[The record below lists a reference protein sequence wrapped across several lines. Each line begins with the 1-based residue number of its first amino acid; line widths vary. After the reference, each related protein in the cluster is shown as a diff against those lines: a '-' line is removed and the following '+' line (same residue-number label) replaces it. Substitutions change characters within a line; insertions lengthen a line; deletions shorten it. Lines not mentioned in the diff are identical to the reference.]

1 MGPMPLRTASSPHLG
16 SGGTLLNVPGPP
28 SGPPDAQALHHPMLS
43 CHPLTVGPQRA
54 LPAGGPQPGAR
65 SQVRH
70 WEQGL
75 LRRWLELLL
84 GLGCGRVQR

>member
-1 MGPMPLRTASSPHLG
+1 MVLCLDGHCAHGHQARGGHSLKVEWLRT
-16 SGGTLLNVPGPP
+16 TF
-28 SGPPDAQALHHPMLS
+28 
-43 CHPLTVGPQRA
+43 
-54 LPAGGPQPGAR
+54 PAGQGGDLGLVQWGPQPGAR